1 MIRSD
6 SINWY
11 HVLLCGAH
19 DNKAHSLPLL
29 IICLYFY
36 FHHFAFS
43 VLSLLVGHKKMSDDH
58 IVLTWLS
65 VCSNVQTI
73 CMVWSS

>member
-43 VLSLLVGHKKMSDDH
+43 VLSLLVGHKK
-58 IVLTWLS
+58 
-65 VCSNVQTI
+65 NE
-73 CMVWSS
+73 